1 MQGGDTIYQIDV
13 DPDVLIKQAKLISD
27 LRKALDACGNQI
39 IGAPFTEYMKVLEEN
54 ERLKNTIRMLL
65 GGNDYNERFT

>member
-1 MQGGDTIYQIDV
+1 MSTIV
-13 DPDVLIKQAKLISD
+13 TVPGKQNAVVANSRD
-27 LRKALDACGNQI
+27 HHSH
-39 IGAPFTEYMKVLEEN
+39 GATFTEYMKVLEEN